1 MFDISFAEMMVV
13 AVVAL
18 LVIGPEKLP
27 KVARDVGKFV
37 SRVKLYF
44 NSIKTDMSRE
54 IRMEELLKMQ
64 ERIQQQYNL
73 AQEAIVNASKSVD
86 NQVQQISE
94 AAAQTIQGTEP
105 QSAANLIP
113 EITPPNEAVADVVTA
128 PRLKSRKP
136 RRVASPENTPPD
148 SGETPTVEILP
159 PSTLPPDELP
169 AKKLPLD

>member
-13 AVVAL
+13 AVIAL

-37 SRVKLYF
+37 SRLKLYF

-73 AQEAIVNASKSVD
+73 AQEAIINTSKSVD

-94 AAAQTIQGTEP
+94 ATVQTIQSTEP
-105 QSAANLIP
+105 QSVTNLIS
-113 EITPPNEAVADVVTA
+113 EITPPKEVATDVVTA
-128 PRLKSRKP
+128 PKLKSRKP
-136 RRVASPENTPPD
+136 RRVALPENMQAD
-148 SGETPTVEILP
+148 SGKTPTVEI
-159 PSTLPPDELP
+159 LPPDELP
-169 AKKLPLD
+169 AKKLSPD

>member
-37 SRVKLYF
+37 SRLKLYF

-54 IRMEELLKMQ
+54 IRMEELLKIQ

-73 AQEAIVNASKSVD
+73 AQDAITNTSRSID
-86 NQVQQISE
+86 NQVQQINE
-94 AAAQTIQGTEP
+94 AAKQTIQSTDP
-105 QSAANLIP
+105 QSATNLIS
-113 EITPPNEAVADVVTA
+113 EIPPSNEVATDVVSA
-128 PRLKSRKP
+128 PKLEPRKS
-136 RRVASPENTPPD
+136 RRVATPKNTSPD
-148 SGETPTVEILP
+148 SEKTPTVEI
-159 PSTLPPDELP
+159 LPPDELP
-169 AKKLPLD
+169 AKKTLN